1 MTINISTGGVYFE
14 TTADDIREGDDLD
27 LKVGVPPGDG
37 RFPQHSKI
45 ATVGRVIRSKMIE
58 DKPNDKGVT
67 YTRYGVAAQFQ
78 QGFKL
83 SFADNVS
90 SSNFTTL

>member
-14 TTADDIREGDDLD
+14 TTADDIGEGDDLA
-27 LKVGVPPGDG
+27 LEVGVPSGDG

-45 ATVGRVIRSKMIE
+45 AAVGRVIRSKMIE
-58 DKPNDKGVT
+58 NKPNDKGVT

-83 SFADNVS
+83 AFTDNVT
-90 SSNFTTL
+90 SSNFTAI